1 MEFLPRGFMAEKG
14 DLRPRSRQSDH
25 KVTVVAVDGQKK
37 REYKQEKAQGG
48 RESAPLNN
56 PKMIYV
62 IKLTFKW
69 FEKSL

>member
-1 MEFLPRGFMAEKG
+1 MAEKG
-14 DLRPRSRQSDH
+14 DPRPRSRQSDH